1 MRTERAVKNIVS
13 KAISFHVLFLLSKD
27 LQITIRTKQG
37 NQTKEV
43 HVGSMHVVQNSDSD
57 NFVSSEW
64 AGTKEVMA
72 SLTSLRYN

>member
-1 MRTERAVKNIVS
+1 MRTERAVKNIIS

-37 NQTKEV
+37 KRTKEV

-57 NFVSSEW
+57 DFVSSEMGW
-64 AGTKEVMA
+64 HKGGAGV
-72 SLTSLRYN
+72 SN